1 MARKKTV
8 EEKKLKEWKKME
20 KKFLGKI
27 RKDKKRNEG
36 KKVRKEEVKCF
47 KYQEKGHFMNNCKS
61 KEWVKRKISKKKKGK
76 EQYLNCREKN
86 VQENS
91 NEEMEVQENS
101 NEGMEEVQENSDE
114 RTEEVQEN
122 SNERT

>member
-8 EEKKLKEWKKME
+8 EEKKLEEWKKVE

-47 KYQEKGHFMNNCKS
+47 KCQEKGHFMNNCKS
-61 KEWVKRKISKKKKGK
+61 KEWVKRKISQKKKRK
-76 EQYLNCREKN
+76 EQYQNCMGKN
-86 VQENS
+86 VQESS
-91 NEEMEVQENS
+91 NEEMETTMLEEMEN
-101 NEGMEEVQENSDE
+101 NEVNDEEMLDF
-114 RTEEVQEN
+114 
-122 SNERT
+122 